1 MITSCEKEPIEVK
14 ESLSKF
20 IIYDTYKEDEVEYK
34 LRTDYDLIYKG
45 FLLEK
50 INVRKIS
57 IPQYLDST
65 EVVSEGT
72 ILFRYNV
79 DNVITSITIDKRDL
93 WLEQTTKN
101 KMFCKVHIEKQLFS
115 FNDSIIEKTI
125 KFENT
130 DFESFEAVVS
140 QAKNTSGNI
149 MFNKYKNFGFRID
162 ENEYLYTYDELNRL
176 TSIQHRSNDIL
187 NYANRWSPYSG
198 NKVYP
203 ISEITYSTE
212 SRISQIVTN
221 TNSLEDNIEFI
232 SYSEYDNPFYQINS
246 DLGYPFIKDFLLF
259 GDKLPAEF
267 KKGVLLTSYGQ
278 LKVETENGQVKEIII
293 DDNIIGTDEVEHYA
307 FEYERR

>member
-1 MITSCEKEPIEVK
+1 MYAIRSYYATELARMPDAIELMSVVEVDSKSKDGVVEFYLFRFKSGSATWVDKGWMSGVSGYFPKKEKP
-14 ESLSKF
+14 
-20 IIYDTYKEDEVEYK
+20 
-34 LRTDYDLIYKG
+34 
-45 FLLEK
+45 
-50 INVRKIS
+50 
-57 IPQYLDST
+57 ST
-65 EVVSEGT
+65 ESYGYT
-72 ILFRYNV
+72 FSAFQKW
-79 DNVITSITIDKRDL
+79 DVITSYSIHY
-93 WLEQTTKN
+93 TK
-101 KMFCKVHIEKQLFS
+101 
-115 FNDSIIEKTI
+115 
-125 KFENT
+125 
-130 DFESFEAVVS
+130 
-140 QAKNTSGNI
+140 
-149 MFNKYKNFGFRID
+149 
-162 ENEYLYTYDELNRL
+162 LYDTYDELNRL

-278 LKVETENGQVKEIII
+278 LKVETRITSYNVCYTKLL
-293 DDNIIGTDEVEHYA
+293 
-307 FEYERR
+307 RCRL